1 MYFQRITRRIW
12 LIKWKQVLN
21 KNFQLSFSGRLINK
35 EREVWDVV
43 QFCRKREGKRLTDGK
58 GTWVSISFKI
68 KWEVRDVSPIG
79 LTLSHM
85 FLLLC
90 ADFCRETIR
99 DHAKLLRFEFILNT
113 TVSPRFLSRELL
125 LQGFCHSWHPPTLTL
140 VSSSWEYFPLA
151 ATAAKSPQSC
161 PTLCDPVDGNPA
173 GSAVPGILQAT
184 LMEWA
189 ATSFS
194 SEWKWKVKVKSLS
207 RVPLFAT
214 PWTVAYQAPPS
225 MARVLSRQ
233 EYWSGLP
240 LPSPVSPWNYLQF
253 NEGF

>member
-1 MYFQRITRRIW
+1 MRGKRCVSHWAHIVTHV
-12 LIKWKQVLN
+12 LIIVCRFFAEKQLETM
-21 KNFQLSFSGRLINK
+21 QSFSGLNLY
-35 EREVWDVV
+35 W
-43 QFCRKREGKRLTDGK
+43 
-58 GTWVSISFKI
+58 
-68 KWEVRDVSPIG
+68 
-79 LTLSHM
+79 TL
-85 FLLLC
+85 L
-90 ADFCRETIR
+90 
-99 DHAKLLRFEFILNT
+99 
-113 TVSPRFLSRELL
+113 SPRFLSRELL

-151 ATAAKSPQSC
+151 ATAAKSLQSC
-161 PTLCDPVDGNPA
+161 PTLCDPIDGNPA

-225 MARVLSRQ
+225 MARVLQWGAIAFS
-233 EYWSGLP
+233 ELWATH
-240 LPSPVSPWNYLQF
+240 WYLTSLWL
-253 NEGF
+253 GSSW

>member
-1 MYFQRITRRIW
+1 MCLPLGSHCHTCSYYC
-12 LIKWKQVLN
+12 
-21 KNFQLSFSGRLINK
+21 
-35 EREVWDVV
+35 V
-43 QFCRKREGKRLTDGK
+43 Q
-58 GTWVSISFKI
+58 I
-68 KWEVRDVSPIG
+68 
-79 LTLSHM
+79 
-85 FLLLC
+85 
-90 ADFCRETIR
+90 FCRETIR

-151 ATAAKSPQSC
+151 ATAAKSLQSC
-161 PTLCDPVDGNPA
+161 PTLCDPIDGNPA

-214 PWTVAYQAPPS
+214 PWTATYQAPPP
-225 MARVLSRQ
+225 MGFSRQ
-233 EYWSGLP
+233 EHWSGLP
-240 LPSPVSPWNYLQF
+240 LPSPV
-253 NEGF
+253 NESEKWKWSRSVVSDS